1 MVTFLAVIGALFLIA
16 LVIALFVYLPSLNKF
31 GGG

>member
-1 MVTFLAVIGALFLIA
+1 MITFLAVIGAIALIA
-16 LVIALFVYLPSLNKF
+16 LVIALFVYLPSLNQF